1 MRGTEYQGRA
11 DIVPGAI
18 SIPAPED
25 QATSAP
31 APKNTAINR
40 DPTTTDDIDKGYS
53 QFSHWINT
61 TFQSA
66 WLCVS
71 NTRKAAV
78 WLPISWKSAGNLWL
92 YKAKTTATSGYP
104 GDGFIL
110 WDNATQTSATHLIFS
125 HLTSDDLDLDVLL
138 ATLGGTNSLILQ
150 DANASANFQKWTV
163 TGAGVNTNAGTATSY
178 WTFPV
183 TLASSGGTG
192 ATGFANNHQLAVFKI

>member
-1 MRGTEYQGRA
+1 MKGVEYSGTPSA
-11 DIVPGAI
+11 VVPGAI
-18 SIPAPED
+18 EIPAP
-25 QATSAP
+25 TTP
-31 APKNTAINR
+31 ASTTAIKNTAINR

-104 GDGFIL
+104 GDGFLL

-150 DANASANFQKWTV
+150 DANASANFQKWAL

-183 TLASSGGTG
+183 TLTSSGGTG
-192 ATGFANNHQLAVFKI
+192 GTGFANNHQLAVFKI